1 MGVCVCG
8 GGGGGGREKAS
19 QKIKTHG
26 LISTKLS

>member
-1 MGVCVCG
+1 MGVCG
-8 GGGGGGREKAS
+8 GGGGGGREKES